1 VREENINEVRAEEKA
16 QMQAQK
22 KKDTTKSKASKAL
35 LVRNKTPAKPMKAL
49 IKQKKQVRFISSNDK
64 EGVVATP
71 VKSTSRGRAI
81 KPRVMFE

>member
-1 VREENINEVRAEEKA
+1 VREEYINEVRAEEKA

-22 KKDTTKSKASKAL
+22 KDTTKSKTSKAL

-49 IKQKKQVRFISSNDK
+49 TKQKKQVRFISSNDK